1 MKKNLFLG
9 FIACATL
16 AMTGCTNDGVVA
28 EGAKTQPTAIEFGTY
43 LGRDVQTRGTELT
56 TATLNNFGVFASYT
70 DQDNFGDASTPNFM
84 YNQEVTK
91 NGTNWEYSPLKYW
104 PSTQNDKV
112 SFFAYAPYSTK
123 SNDVIAKSSNN
134 KTTNAPTLT
143 VKLPSD
149 LKKMV
154 DFVAGV
160 QMNKTYPGT
169 GDANPAV
176 KFTLKHELTR
186 VGIQAKVNQNV
197 YGTDAKNKTKIVI
210 TDIQLDAVSEGQFY
224 QSGVYTFPTDATMNG
239 TWAGTA
245 ATTALDLSSL
255 QTKTQYTSTIATG
268 YTESGII
275 LEGTTAKSLFTDD
288 QYLFLIPAN
297 GTTGLT
303 DGKATATIT
312 YDIVTE
318 DAALDGGC
326 SVTHAVKTVK
336 IPAETLKQGTAYT
349 LTFTINVDE
358 VKLDAE
364 VSSWATATTGD
375 VTVDYEDQK

>member
-28 EGAKTQPTAIEFGTY
+28 EGAKTQPAAIEFGTY
-43 LGRDVQTRGTELT
+43 LGRDVQTRGTVMDNDALK
-56 TATLNNFGVFASYT
+56 NMGVYASYT
-70 DQDNFGDASTPNFM
+70 ANKDFDGTATPNFM

-91 NGTNWEYSPLKYW
+91 GASAWTYSPVKYW
-104 PSTQNDKV
+104 PTTNGDKV
-112 SFFAYAPYSTK
+112 SFFAYAPHTTE
-123 SNDVIAKSSNN
+123 SNNVIAVNSDN
-134 KTTNAPTLT
+134 KAANAPTLT
-143 VKLPSD
+143 VTLPTD
-149 LKKMV
+149 LTKMV

-169 GDANPAV
+169 GDANTAV

-210 TDIQLDAVSEGQFY
+210 TDIQLDAVAEGQFY
-224 QSGVYTFPTDATMNG
+224 QSGVYTFPTDATKNG
-239 TWAGTA
+239 TWVGTA
-245 ATTALDLSSL
+245 ATAALDLSSL
-255 QTKTQYTSTIATG
+255 QTKTPYTSTIATG
-268 YTESGII
+268 YTKSGII
-275 LEGTTAKSLFTDD
+275 LEGTTAKSLFTND

-318 DAALDGGC
+318 DAALNGGC

-336 IPAETLKQGTAYT
+336 IPANTLKQGTAYT

-364 VSSWATATTGD
+364 VSDWGTDTGN
-375 VTVDYEDQK
+375 VTVDYTDLK